1 MDDTPRAF
9 IEEFRS
15 AILKKRVGQIA
26 IAVVLA
32 QAVWR
37 LINAFTWFLIMP
49 IIGRFVER
57 QTESVLFPR
66 SSGTPISWENLFG
79 SVLEFLFTII
89 LAFYANRWIHTKP
102 TRVEDNSEL
111 EYSLV
116 GEPVDQR
123 DRAAQTETLV

>member
-1 MDDTPRAF
+1 MDDTPKAF

-15 AILKKRVGQIA
+15 AMLKKRVGQIA

-49 IIGRFVER
+49 IIGRLEER
-57 QTESVLFPR
+57 QTQSVLFPR
-66 SSGTPISWENLFG
+66 SSGSPISWENLFG

-102 TRVEDNSEL
+102 RADDNSEL

-116 GEPVDQR
+116 GEPVDRR
-123 DRAAQTETLV
+123 DQAAQSETLV